1 MQRRAS
7 LTGVELDQLMAE
19 FDEIENDMV
28 NLSNVLGLA
37 YGLDWSG
44 RGLRLAQLIR
54 ALKVKVADHVRRRGG
69 YDQLCSDDC
78 AVFQRAQDRRS
89 CSPRTPSALEMTVRE
104 RSGRYPRFELRD
116 YQNAAQPRT
125 KSRQIS

>member
-1 MQRRAS
+1 MQKRAF

-37 YGLDWSG
+37 YGLDWRG

-54 ALKVKVADHVRRRGG
+54 ALKVKVEDHG

-78 AVFQRAQDRRS
+78 AVFQRAQGRRP
-89 CSPRTPSALEMTVRE
+89 CSPRTPSALEMTVGE
-104 RSGRYPRFELRD
+104 RSGRHPRFGLRD
-116 YQNAAQPRT
+116 YRSATHEKP
-125 KSRQIS
+125 

>member
-1 MQRRAS
+1 MPRRAS

-19 FDEIENDMV
+19 FDEIENDIV

-54 ALKVKVADHVRRRGG
+54 ALKVKVEDHG
-69 YDQLCSDDC
+69 YDQLCADDC
-78 AVFQRAQDRRS
+78 AVFQRAQDRRPR
-89 CSPRTPSALEMTVRE
+89 SPRTLSALEMTVRE
-104 RSGRYPRFELRD
+104 RSGRHPRFELRD
-116 YQNAAQPRT
+116 YQNATHEKP
-125 KSRQIS
+125 